1 MEKALKIFISPS
13 FGQIRTMRDEKGE
26 TRFCL
31 LDVCNALT
39 LNPSKVAQRLDD
51 DMLSRQVVIDAR
63 GRRQPATLFVTEA
76 GLYETILLSR
86 KPEAKAF
93 RRWITTEVL
102 PALRKDGG
110 YMMAHAGESN
120 EELLARAMMVAQATI
135 KRKDEQIQLL
145 QPKADYADEVLN
157 SVSCLTT
164 TQIAKELDMT
174 AQELNKLL
182 LEMHIIYWQSGQYML
197 YAAYAREGY
206 ARNRI
211 SPHCNRW
218 GYRRRYLVWTEKGRA
233 FIHSIINSKNLR
245 S

>member
-1 MEKALKIFISPS
+1 MEKSLKIFISPS

-51 DMLSRQVVIDAR
+51 DMLSRQVVRDAR

-110 YMMAHAGESN
+110 YMMAREGESN
-120 EELLARAMMVAQATI
+120 EELLARAMVVAQATI
-135 KRKDEQIQLL
+135 ARKDEQIQRL
-145 QPKADYADEVLN
+145 QPKADYADSVLS

-174 AQELNKLL
+174 ARELNRLL
-182 LEMHIIYWQSGQYML
+182 REMRIIYWQSGQYML
-197 YAAYAREGY
+197 YASYARQGY
-206 ARNRI
+206 ARDRTI
-211 SPHCNRW
+211 CRHDRW
-218 GYRRRYLVWTEKGRA
+218 GKRWTRRYLVWTEKGRA
-233 FIHSIINSKNLR
+233 FIHSIINSKN
-245 S
+245 